1 MRFEIKDK
9 TGRVVMWTVDVCC
22 VPSAGLLS
30 AMRAAGYKTYLDGR
44 LIRKRGIAG
53 ANCQ

>member
-22 VPSAGLLS
+22 VPSSALL
-30 AMRAAGYKTYLDGR
+30 ADMRAAGYKTYMDGK
-44 LIRKRGIAG
+44 LIRKGGIEFASF
-53 ANCQ
+53 Q

>member
-22 VPSAGLLS
+22 VPSASLLS
-30 AMRAAGYKTYLDGR
+30 DMRAAGYKTYMDGK
-44 LIRKRGIAG
+44 LIRKGGIDF
-53 ANCQ
+53 ANSQ